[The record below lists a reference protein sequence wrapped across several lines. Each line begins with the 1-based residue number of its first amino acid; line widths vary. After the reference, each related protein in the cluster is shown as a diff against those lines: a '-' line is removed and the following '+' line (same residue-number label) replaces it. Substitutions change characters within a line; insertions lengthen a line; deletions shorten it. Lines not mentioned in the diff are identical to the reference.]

1 MPKERKARWQI
12 NASQSAPVGGR
23 SHLPTAEAIFDRA
36 ATLEMPEVGETWP
49 RYMTDSVP
57 KDVYFPAGAEE
68 IDETFRAL
76 PAIDTDGISHIWL
89 RRAKAS
95 EFRSGRIPLAEYIAW
110 GDIAL
115 IVFYPWPQSLRLPL
129 TKKPADKVL
138 IRYKRWKPQAKSH
151 KAKWHFEWQAD
162 TAKDFCLNELVR
174 HMVLVHSDF
183 RKEHSAR
190 EKRRGEEIPVQYANQ
205 RYFEENLVIR
215 ESRDRAE

>member
-1 MPKERKARWQI
+1 MAKDRKARWQI

-23 SHLPTAEAIFDRA
+23 SHLPTAEAVFDRA
-36 ATLEMPEVGETWP
+36 LKLEMPEASEAWP
-49 RYMTDSVP
+49 RYITDAVP
-57 KDVYFPAGAEE
+57 KDVFFPASAEE
-68 IDETFRAL
+68 IDAVFRQL
-76 PAIDTDGISHIWL
+76 PGTDTDGISHIWL

-110 GDIAL
+110 GDIAA
-115 IVFYPWPQSLRLPL
+115 IVFYPWPESLRLPL

-138 IRYKRWKPQAKSH
+138 IRYKRWKPAPVSH
-151 KAKWHFEWQAD
+151 KGKWHFSWSAD
-162 TAKDFCLNELVR
+162 TARDFCLTELVR

-183 RKEHSAR
+183 RKDHLAR

-215 ESRDRAE
+215 ENRDRQP

>member
-12 NASQSAPVGGR
+12 NESHSAPVSGR
-23 SHLPTAEAIFDRA
+23 SHLPTANAIFDRVVS
-36 ATLEMPEVGETWP
+36 LEMPEAGEPWP
-49 RYMTDSVP
+49 RYSTDTVP
-57 KDVYFPAGAEE
+57 KDMFFPADEHE
-68 IDETFRAL
+68 IDQALKAL

-115 IVFYPWPQSLRLPL
+115 IVFYPWPESLRMPL
-129 TKKPADKVL
+129 IKKPADKVL
-138 IRYKRWKPQAKSH
+138 IRYKRWKPVAKSH
-151 KAKWHFEWQAD
+151 KAKWHFEWQAE

-174 HMVLVHSDF
+174 HMALVHSDF

-205 RYFEENLVIR
+205 RYFEENTVIR
-215 ESRDRAE
+215 DGLDRQQ

>member
-1 MPKERKARWQI
+1 MAKEKKARWQI

-23 SHLPTAEAIFDRA
+23 SHLATAEAVFDRA
-36 ATLEMPEVGETWP
+36 LSLEMPDVSEEWP
-49 RYMTDSVP
+49 RYVTDSIP
-57 KDVYFPAGAEE
+57 KDVFFPADEAE
-68 IDETFRAL
+68 IARAFKAL
-76 PAIDTDGISHIWL
+76 PAVDTEGISHIWL

-115 IVFYPWPQSLRLPL
+115 IVFYPWPESLRLPL
-129 TKKPADKVL
+129 TRKPADKVL
-138 IRYKRWKPQAKSH
+138 IRYKRWKPAAVSH
-151 KAKWHFEWQAD
+151 KGKWHFSWEVEA
-162 TAKDFCLNELVR
+162 AKDFCLNELVR

-183 RKEHSAR
+183 RKEHLAR

-215 ESRDRAE
+215 ENRDRQD